1 MLERLPIVT
10 KNILIINVLLFLAC
24 QVLPEPFET
33 ALTGYYF
40 QSENFRPWQ
49 IITHMFMHG
58 SVTHIFFNMFGVY
71 MFGSALE
78 HYWGAKRFINYYLL
92 CGLGAFALHQF
103 ISYLEI
109 QKMTSQLPS
118 DLVRE
123 VFMNGNAALQE
134 SKNYTNEIAANLNL
148 ALNTGLVGASG
159 CLFGLLLAY
168 GVMFPNSELML
179 MFIPVPIK
187 AKWFVL
193 GYGVIELMLAFRNA
207 PGDNVAHF
215 AHLGGMIFGYIII
228 KIWQKQGKLY
238 SN

>member
-1 MLERLPIVT
+1 
-10 KNILIINVLLFLAC
+10 
-24 QVLPEPFET
+24 
-33 ALTGYYF
+33 
-40 QSENFRPWQ
+40 
-49 IITHMFMHG
+49 MHG
-58 SVTHIFFNMFGVY
+58 SVMHIFFNMFGVY
-71 MFGSALE
+71 MFGSVLE
-78 HYWGAKRFINYYLL
+78 QYWGPKRFLNYYLL
-92 CGLGAFALHQF
+92 CGLGAFGLHQF

-109 QKMTSQLPS
+109 QDMISELPS

-123 VFMNGNAALQE
+123 VYMNGNAALME
-134 SKNYTNEIAANLNL
+134 SKNYTNTVAANLNL

-168 GVMFPNSELML
+168 GVMFPNAELML

-193 GYGVIELMLAFRNA
+193 GYGAIELMLAFRNA

-228 KIWQKQGKLY
+228 KYWQKKGKLY